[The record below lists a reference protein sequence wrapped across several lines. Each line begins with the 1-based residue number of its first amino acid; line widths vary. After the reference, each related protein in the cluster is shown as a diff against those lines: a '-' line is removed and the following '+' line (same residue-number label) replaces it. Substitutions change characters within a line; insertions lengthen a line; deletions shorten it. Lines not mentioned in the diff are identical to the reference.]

1 MAGKVR
7 KLIEEL
13 IHLRARGAPAL
24 EHFVK
29 VNLVLNGIDPDR
41 FGDTTPDEPEKIA
54 KLEKMIRD
62 FKNAQRTGVI

>member
-7 KLIEEL
+7 KLIDEL

-41 FGDTTPDEPEKIA
+41 FVASSPDEPDKVA
-54 KLEKMIRD
+54 KLEKMIQD
-62 FKNAQRTGVI
+62 FKNAQRSGVV